1 MGNSAARRQ
10 LRVEQAAAAGEAAA
24 MSVVKQVKQCQSSAR
39 GSAHV
44 KPELIYF
51 DGPGRGQL
59 TRLAFAAGGI
69 EFIDTRIAME
79 AWPAVK
85 ADPKSVPAKCFGSMP
100 CVKHGEHL
108 IAQSRAT
115 AIYAA
120 ELGLWASGR
129 LGGDSTSE
137 AVNGGI
143 EMMAVGAHADLQQAM
158 YACLFGDDDSKSQ
171 GKQQLPDAAAKIL
184 AGLERVLERRG
195 NEGPFFFCADGPT
208 LADLATYDAI
218 DSPFPG
224 LRALGIDL
232 EPYPKVRAVVEAVAK
247 DPMVATYLRKC
258 SMGKPEFIYFDAPGR
273 GQLTRLAFA
282 AGDVDFVDTRFSMS
296 DWPAIKAD
304 PKSVPAQCF
313 GSVPCIKH
321 GDVLLA
327 QSEATAT
334 YAAKQGIWKDRLGQ
348 AGEQATNRA
357 TEMMVLGA
365 HADLQA
371 AMYKCLFG
379 DDASKAKGK
388 EALPKTVAPILQGLE
403 RAVERRSAN
412 TPFFFSEAG
421 PTLADLATYDAF
433 ESPFPGLKALGVDV
447 KPYPKLCTVVAAVAE
462 DAMIK
467 KNFTKG

>member
-1 MGNSAARRQ
+1 MGNSAARQ
-10 LRVEQAAAAGEAAA
+10 QMRVEQAAAAGEAAA
-24 MSVVKQVKQCQSSAR
+24 LTLVNNRCKASAR
-39 GSAHV
+39 GSARV

-51 DGPGRGQL
+51 DGAGRGQL

-85 ADPKSVPAKCFGSMP
+85 ADPESVPAKCFGSMP
-100 CVKHGEHL
+100 CVKHGENL

-115 AIYAA
+115 AMYAA

-129 LGGDSTSE
+129 LGGESTSE

-143 EMMAVGAHADLQQAM
+143 EVMALGAHADLQRAM
-158 YACLFGDDDSKSQ
+158 YACLFGDDDSKDQ
-171 GKQQLPDAAAKIL
+171 GKQQLPDSAAKIL
-184 AGLERVLERRG
+184 IGLERILERKG

-208 LADLATYDAI
+208 LADLAVYDAV

-224 LRALGIDL
+224 LRNLGIDL
-232 EPYPKVRAVVEAVAK
+232 EPYPKVRAVAEAVAK
-247 DPMVATYLRKC
+247 DPVVASYLRKC
-258 SMGKPEFIYFDAPGR
+258 SMGKPELIYFDGPGR

-282 AGDVDFVDTRFSMS
+282 AGDIDFVDTRVSMS
-296 DWPAIKAD
+296 DWPAVKAD

-313 GSVPCIKH
+313 GSMPCIKH
-321 GDVLLA
+321 GDVLLS

-348 AGEQATNRA
+348 GDEQAPNRA
-357 TEMMVLGA
+357 MEMMVLGA

-388 EALPKTVAPILQGLE
+388 EALPSAVAPILQGLE

-433 ESPFPGLKALGVDV
+433 ESPLPGLKALGVDV
-447 KPYPKLCTVVAAVAE
+447 KPYPKLCTVVAAVAQ

-467 KNFTKG
+467 KNFTKS